1 MSVRPSGRRAGS
13 RSRSRRPSQAEVALE
28 IAIGAVGD
36 RKAVDGVVLDLRT
49 LSDAADF
56 FLVVSGTSDT
66 HVRAIAEHV
75 VERMAANQ
83 VRAHHVEGLSA
94 GRWALLDFV
103 DVVVHVFHPSL
114 RSFYQLEGLW
124 ADAPQRRLPPAGE
137 G

>member
-1 MSVRPSGRRAGS
+1 M
-13 RSRSRRPSQAEVALE
+13 ALE

>member
-1 MSVRPSGRRAGS
+1 MSMRPAGGRERRRA
-13 RSRSRRPSQAEVALE
+13 RARTARRPETALE
-28 IAIGAVGD
+28 IAIEAVGD

-49 LSDAADF
+49 LSDAADY

-75 VERMAANQ
+75 VERLEVAG
-83 VRAHHVEGLSA
+83 VRPHHVEGLAA

-124 ADAPQRRLPPAGE
+124 ADAPQRRLDPWGE